1 MKNNILK
8 IAFIMIIVAV
18 VLILIGWSLQMN
30 RPITENANPE
40 NVSPTSIEKE
50 VPQSVDETIAEVN
63 QFIDHGDYTNAEE
76 LLSQLKSTNSEDEI
90 VYVTYSKLYSSQKK
104 YHAAKSILLE
114 GKQNAKTMQDI
125 NEQLGIV
132 DEKIDKGESM
142 D

>member
-18 VLILIGWSLQMN
+18 VLFLIGWGLQMN
-30 RPITENANPE
+30 RPITENS
-40 NVSPTSIEKE
+40 SPPSMEKE

-63 QFIDHGDYTNAEE
+63 QFIDHGDYTNAEG

-114 GKQNAKTMQDI
+114 GKQKAKTMQDI

-132 DEKIDKGESM
+132 DGKIEKGESM